1 MATRRNG
8 NTVQARP
15 RPAFSSPAIAAAFN
29 QHPKAIRARL
39 LALRR
44 LIFETAA
51 DIDGVG
57 PLEETLKWKQPSYLT
72 TASGSGSTI
81 RIDRIG
87 DTDDCAL
94 YFNCQ
99 TNLVETFR
107 SLYQHDFSYGGNRSI
122 HLVSAGDLPEPA
134 LRHCIGLALTYHR
147 NKRKPL

>member
-1 MATRRNG
+1 M
-8 NTVQARP
+8 
-15 RPAFSSPAIAAAFN
+15 
-29 QHPKAIRARL
+29 
-39 LALRR
+39 ALRR

-72 TASGSGSTI
+72 VASGSGSAI
-81 RIDRIG
+81 RIDRLG

-107 SLYQHDFSYGGNRSI
+107 SLYPHEFGYGGNRSI
-122 HLVSAGDLPEPA
+122 HLPADGDLSEPA